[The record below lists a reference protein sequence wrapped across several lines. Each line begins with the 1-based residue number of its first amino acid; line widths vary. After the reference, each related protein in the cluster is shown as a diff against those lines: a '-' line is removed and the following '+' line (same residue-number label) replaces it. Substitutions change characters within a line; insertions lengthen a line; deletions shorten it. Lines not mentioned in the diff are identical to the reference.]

1 MHIIGIPKEIKEF
14 ERRVSI
20 VPNEIRRLL
29 KDYNDNNYN
38 NDTREDLLIYVQA
51 DAGQEAGYSDAEY
64 IECGAIILDTIE
76 DIYNKANIIVKV
88 KEPQR
93 REYSLITSKHTILS
107 FFHFAG
113 NSDLINAMYESK
125 AKCYAYET
133 IQDDNGAFPIL
144 SPMSII
150 AGKKSMIEADKFIN
164 KGKYPKGGT
173 PNKYAIITIIGVGNV
188 GKAAAEQAML
198 LGYEN
203 INLIDNNYEKIKNI
217 QQSNPTIYKTYEMND
232 KNLKKLL
239 LFSNIVISS
248 IYSNGMKASKI
259 ITTDLLELMSNN
271 TCNYRSLHNR
281 PIIMDVAIDQG
292 GTTEQSFPTTLEN
305 PLIQYKNTH
314 IYCVPNIPSTEPT
327 EASIK
332 LSNALYPYLRSLVL
346 VNDDTGDTNANN
358 VNDKYLRELH
368 RALYVNY

>member
-1 MHIIGIPKEIKEF
+1 MYIIGIPKEIKEF

-20 VPNEIRRLL
+20 VPNEIKRVL
-29 KDYNDNNYN
+29 KDSSDII
-38 NDTREDLLIYVQA
+38 IYVQA
-51 DAGQEAGYSDAEY
+51 NAGEGAGYSDAEY
-64 IECGAIILDTIE
+64 IACGAIILNNIE
-76 DIYNKANIIVKV
+76 DIYEKANIIVKV
-88 KEPQR
+88 KEPQTK
-93 REYSLITSKHTILS
+93 EYSLIKSKHTILS

-113 NSDLINAMYESK
+113 NNNLIDAMCASK

-133 IQDDNGAFPIL
+133 IQNDNGIFPIL

-164 KGKYPKGGT
+164 IKKSQGIYKYT
-173 PNKYAIITIIGVGNV
+173 IVTIIGVGNV
-188 GKAAAEQAML
+188 GKAAAEQAAL
-198 LGYEN
+198 LGYQN

-217 QQSNPTIYKTYEMND
+217 EKDNPLIYKSYEMND

-239 LFSNIVISS
+239 IFSNIVISS

-259 ITTDLLELMSNN
+259 INNELLGLMSR
-271 TCNYRSLHNR
+271 TG

-305 PLIQYKNTH
+305 PIIKYKNTN
-314 IYCVPNIPSTEPT
+314 IYCVPNIPTTEPT

-332 LSNALYPYLRSLVL
+332 LSNAIYPYLYSLVSAD
-346 VNDDTGDTNANN
+346 NSKMNA
-358 VNDKYLRELH
+358 KYLRELD
-368 RALYVNY
+368 RGLYVNNLI

>member
-20 VPNEIRRLL
+20 VPNEINKLL
-29 KDYNDNNYN
+29 KECSDII
-38 NDTREDLLIYVQA
+38 IYVQA
-51 DAGQEAGYSDAEY
+51 NAGEEAGYSDAEY
-64 IECGAIILDTIE
+64 IECGAIILNNIE
-76 DIYNKANIIVKV
+76 DIYEKANIIVKV
-88 KEPQR
+88 KEPQTK
-93 REYSLITSKHTILS
+93 EYSLIKSKHTILS

-113 NSDLINAMYESK
+113 NNELIEAMCASK

-133 IQDDNGAFPIL
+133 IQNDNGIFPIL

-164 KGKYPKGGT
+164 LKKSQGIYKYT
-173 PNKYAIITIIGVGNV
+173 IVTIIGVGNV
-188 GKAAAEQAML
+188 GKAAAEQAAL
-198 LGYEN
+198 LGYQN

-217 QQSNPTIYKTYEMND
+217 EKENPLIYKSYEMND

-239 LFSNIVISS
+239 IFSNIVISS

-259 ITTDLLELMSNN
+259 INNELLGLMSR
-271 TCNYRSLHNR
+271 TG

-292 GTTEQSFPTTLEN
+292 GTTDQSFPTTLEN
-305 PLIQYKNTH
+305 PIIKYKNTN
-314 IYCVPNIPSTEPT
+314 IYCVPNIPTTEPT

-332 LSNALYPYLRSLVL
+332 LSNAIYPYLCSLVSAD
-346 VNDDTGDTNANN
+346 NSKINA
-358 VNDKYLRELH
+358 KYLRELD
-368 RALYVNY
+368 RGLYVNNSI

>member
-20 VPNEIRRLL
+20 VPNDIRRIL
-29 KDYNDNNYN
+29 KDYNDNDNIV
-38 NDTREDLLIYVQA
+38 IYVQA
-51 DAGQEAGYSDAEY
+51 DAGEGAGYSNTDY

-76 DIYNKANIIVKV
+76 EIYNKANIIVKV

-93 REYSLITSKHTILS
+93 KEYSLITSRHTILS

-113 NSDLINAMYESK
+113 NNDLIKAMYDSK

-133 IQDDNGAFPIL
+133 IQDDTGAFPIL

-164 KGKYPKGGT
+164 KRKSPKGSS
-173 PNKYAIITIIGVGNV
+173 PNKYTIITIIGVGNV

-198 LGYEN
+198 LGYKN

-217 QQSNPTIYKTYEMND
+217 EHGNPGIYKSYEMND

-259 ITTDLLELMSNN
+259 ITNDLLDLMSNN
-271 TCNYRSLHNR
+271 TCNYRSLLNR

-332 LSNALYPYLRSLVL
+332 LSNAVNPYLLSLL
-346 VNDDTGDTNANN
+346 SVNP
-358 VNDKYLRELH
+358 NDKYLRELDGS
-368 RALYVNY
+368 LYVNN

>member
-29 KDYNDNNYN
+29 KDS
-38 NDTREDLLIYVQA
+38 ESSESSESSLIIYVQA
-51 DAGQEAGYSDAEY
+51 NAGQEAGYSDAEY

-93 REYSLITSKHTILS
+93 KEYSLITSKHTILS

-113 NSDLINAMYESK
+113 NNDLIEAMYDSK

-164 KGKYPKGGT
+164 KGRYPKSGT

-188 GKAAAEQAML
+188 GKAAAEQAIL

-217 QQSNPTIYKTYEMND
+217 QQSNPAIYKTYEMSD

-259 ITTDLLELMSNN
+259 ITTDLLELMSSN

-281 PIIMDVAIDQG
+281 HIIMDVAIDQG
-292 GTTEQSFPTTLEN
+292 GTTEQSLPTTLEN

-332 LSNALYPYLRSLVL
+332 LSNAVYPYLRSLVL
-346 VNDDTGDTNANN
+346 VNDDDTGDNNVNN

-368 RALYVNY
+368 RALYVNN

>member
-1 MHIIGIPKEIKEF
+1 MHIIGIPKEIKVF
-14 ERRVSI
+14 EKRVSI
-20 VPNEIRRLL
+20 VPNDIKRLL
-29 KDYNDNNYN
+29 KESPDII
-38 NDTREDLLIYVQA
+38 IYVQS
-51 DAGQEAGYSDAEY
+51 DAGEGAGYSNAEY
-64 IECGAIILDTIE
+64 IDCGAIILNNIE
-76 DIYNKANIIVKV
+76 DIYEKANIIVKV
-88 KEPQR
+88 KEPQII
-93 REYSLITSKHTILS
+93 EYNLIKSKHTILS

-113 NSDLINAMYESK
+113 NNELIDAMCKSK

-133 IQDDNGAFPIL
+133 IQNDNGIFPIL

-164 KGKYPKGGT
+164 LKRSQGIYKYT
-173 PNKYAIITIIGVGNV
+173 IVTIIGVGNV
-188 GKAAAEQAML
+188 GKAAAEQAAL
-198 LGYEN
+198 LGYQN

-217 QQSNPTIYKTYEMND
+217 ENENPSIYKSYEMND

-239 LFSNIVISS
+239 IFSNIVISS

-259 ITTDLLELMSNN
+259 INNELLELMSR
-271 TCNYRSLHNR
+271 TG

-305 PLIQYKNTH
+305 PIIKYKNTN

-332 LSNALYPYLRSLVL
+332 LSNAIYPYLYSLVSTD
-346 VNDDTGDTNANN
+346 NSKMNA
-358 VNDKYLRELH
+358 KYLRELD
-368 RALYVNY
+368 RGLYVKH